1 MRKAT
6 PTIAA
11 TSTLAMVRTA
21 EERGVAT
28 ADLLADAG
36 LSLTFLED
44 PDARIAAPTVLALW
58 NALRERTNDPT
69 LQLHAPTTLPFGAYR
84 VIDYLC
90 AASST
95 VAECVGRF
103 ARFFSLIAPA
113 VVVRV
118 DQDGPWHCMSLA
130 REDGGAV
137 PPIYVDYVFAAF
149 VRRVRVR
156 IRQNLSPTRIEFRQ
170 PTPPLSEV
178 YAQVFETAVL
188 FDAKQDRICFDQAE
202 WDAEIDSGD
211 DMLARVLEEHAEIL
225 TRRVPKGDAGFLN
238 QVEQAIAAAPPEG
251 SAVGDIARTLN
262 MSARTLQRK
271 LIELGTT
278 FRAVTEGVRGQLAQ
292 EYLDDPKVGIAEVA
306 FMLGFSDQSSFNRA
320 FRRWTGMSPGRW
332 RRRSP

>member
-1 MRKAT
+1 MLKAT

-28 ADLLADAG
+28 ADLLAEAG
-36 LSLTFLED
+36 LSIAFLED
-44 PDARIAAPTVLALW
+44 PDARIAAPVVLALW
-58 NALRERTNDPT
+58 NALRERSNDPA
-69 LQLHAPTTLPFGAYR
+69 LQLYAPTTLPFGAYR

-130 REDGGAV
+130 REDGGPV

-149 VRRVRVR
+149 VRRVRAR
-156 IRQNLSPTRIEFRQ
+156 IRRELRPSRIEFRQ
-170 PTPPLSEV
+170 PAPPESDV
-178 YAQVFETAVL
+178 YETVFEAPVL
-188 FDAKQDRICFDQAE
+188 FGTPHDRICFDQEE
-202 WDAEIDSGD
+202 WDAEIDTAD
-211 DMLARVLEEHAEIL
+211 AMLARVLEEHAEIL
-225 TRRVPKGDAGFLN
+225 TRRAPKANENFVRE
-238 QVEQAIAAAPPEG
+238 VERAIAAAPPEG
-251 SAVGDIARTLN
+251 GSIGDIARALN

-278 FRAVTEGVRGQLAQ
+278 FRTVAEGVRGQLAQ

-332 RRRSP
+332 RRRLP